1 MFEWLLG
8 RKTAPAVDPSIEIEQ
23 RLTEELDRRLKETIN
38 YLGLPGIPSANYYDP
53 FRPDMDSLY
62 PIGYYRN
69 RNKYGDNPQ
78 AYMDDESLRRAREK
92 SRMLS
97 VRNEYARNALSV
109 RQTYIIG
116 TGLRVTA
123 MPRKGTE
130 DDQAAIDLADTVQS
144 YLEVWSARNSLPEKQ
159 KESVLRWDRDGE
171 VFMRIAK
178 KDRMLTFRFIEPEH
192 VGDFDGQ
199 TSFGIKTAEDDIT
212 DISGYLVRAG
222 DGEQYELV
230 KADKIVHCK
239 ANTDSGIKRGL
250 PFLYPIFNILD
261 KIEKTDENMAA
272 IIAIQAAIAM
282 IRRNRVARST
292 AVSSNISSAADYT
305 GTNPYNGNTDRYKVY
320 RPGTILDV
328 DANTEYEFPAIG
340 ANIGGIVE
348 AKSSLLRTAAAGVG
362 MPEYMLTSDAAN
374 GNFASTQVAESPAI
388 AGFLACQHFWGEVY
402 GQGVWVEGTENGLL
416 WRAIEY
422 AVEQGDLDPATLDII
437 TLKCEGP
444 NIVVRDRNMETQR
457 LQMLEQAGI
466 ISRDQWARMEG
477 LEKAAKSDE
486 EMQAQKDAEMQK
498 QMQLKQANQPAK
510 PVKENWDEDKHP
522 RDNDGKFADK
532 GGEGK
537 KENKENDMPLW
548 KITKKAHIGK
558 QTKLNPETD
567 IEDIADAAR
576 LAMDIAVGSP
586 KDQCISVAYAIK
598 REFPEAEIWQGYVN
612 GEPHTLAKLSGKYI
626 DVTADQFGKYDTVQI
641 IDPEDMPKE
650 YKKFKREIP
659 EIEFSSGKHWD
670 TEDAIHSAFR
680 DAIIDAAKDNAAIQ
694 HKNAVVYAI
703 HAGEKVPDEVLKD
716 YPDLVNRK

>member
-1 MFEWLLG
+1 MFEWLFG

-78 AYMDDESLRRAREK
+78 AYMNDESLRHAREK

-532 GGEGK
+532 GGDGESKTNDDGK
-537 KENKENDMPLW
+537 N
-548 KITKKAHIGK
+548 
-558 QTKLNPETD
+558 
-567 IEDIADAAR
+567 
-576 LAMDIAVGSP
+576 
-586 KDQCISVAYAIK
+586 AIK
-598 REFPEAEIWQGYVN
+598 GSKKGKAKSEWPVPNRPNGYNDWKEIANFVDEEAAKAMTDNIIASKQNDPEFIKSVDWWANNHKNNLPSNNKLKKREHLLRLMAAMSEYESDELRTLNMKRREEAVKQYAKVN
-612 GEPHTLAKLSGKYI
+612 GI
-626 DVTADQFGKYDTVQI
+626 DIKDIGTISWNKVAGASAGM
-641 IDPEDMPKE
+641 DMTHDDDNK
-650 YKKFKREIP
+650 
-659 EIEFSSGKHWD
+659 
-670 TEDAIHSAFR
+670 DAWRKAWKV
-680 DAIIDAAKDNAAIQ
+680 AIGDK
-694 HKNAVVYAI
+694 
-703 HAGEKVPDEVLKD
+703 P
-716 YPDLVNRK
+716 